1 MSKQQFA
8 TAIRNILSEEALIIT
23 ALQASV
29 PGVDETGESQ
39 GVQEGSQSTHL
50 RVLQALTDSPD
61 VTDRDELEVRDVP
74 DDVLIERT
82 KSLLEVMPEILN
94 TDVEGLQGAS
104 NLSERGYYVG
114 ALTTWSWIWEKLEQA
129 KEAYGETEK

>member
-29 PGVDETGESQ
+29 PGVVETGESQ

-61 VTDRDELEVRDVP
+61 ATDRDELEVRDVP

-82 KSLLEVMPEILN
+82 RSLLEVMPEILN

-104 NLSERGYYVG
+104 NPSERGYYVG